1 MRTSGRTR
9 VFAILGDPV
18 AHSLSPAM
26 HNAGFLTLGLDA
38 VYVALNLGAREIAGT
53 MRALAAAGG
62 GGNVTIPHKT
72 LAAESADEM
81 RGPLPGACNT
91 FWGEGD
97 QLVGTNTDVTG
108 VLDGLA
114 GIEAP
119 GSTWLLL
126 GTGGSCQA
134 VLAAARERG
143 ARVAVRSRS
152 AERQARAE
160 LLMLELGVDRA
171 SPEECQVAI
180 NTTPLGLLPDD
191 PLPLAP
197 SDAPT
202 VRWVLDLVY
211 RPGGTALIQA
221 FRQSGAVAADGRSVL
236 VSQGATAFEQ
246 WFRRSAPREVMRAAV
261 DAALG

>member
-26 HNAGFLTLGLDA
+26 HNAAFLTLGLDA
-38 VYVALNLGAREIAGT
+38 LYVALKVGTGEIAGT

-62 GGNVTIPHKT
+62 GGNVTIPHKAI
-72 LAAESADEM
+72 AAESVDEM
-81 RGPLPGACNT
+81 RGRLPGACNT

-114 GIEAP
+114 GIGAP

-126 GTGGSCQA
+126 GTGGSCQS

-152 AERQARAE
+152 AERQARIE
-160 LLMLELGVDRA
+160 VQMSELGVDRA
-171 SPEECQVAI
+171 SPDECQVAI
-180 NTTPLGLLPDD
+180 NTTPLGLLQDD
-191 PLPLAP
+191 PLPLDPHEVPA
-197 SDAPT
+197 
-202 VRWVLDLVY
+202 VGWLLDLVY
-211 RPGGTALIQA
+211 RPGGTALVEA
-221 FRQSGAVAADGRSVL
+221 FRKRGAVAADGRSVL

-246 WFRRSAPREVMRAAV
+246 WFGQSAPREVMRAAV
-261 DAALG
+261 HAALG